1 MNLIREEFL
10 NESILILIGAIVSL
24 IGALLLYFLQQ
35 IIYRFLKRRGEVS
48 LYYKH
53 VYDLMNEDPASFK
66 ENHHVLTIPLWIEIH
81 NNKEVNQ
88 IVRNV
93 NLSLYKSG
101 VLIDKA
107 TQINRIEKEEDK
119 VYLGNNG
126 SYSFNLPAESINQF
140 EVYYLF
146 NKTKENQEF
155 DTVYLTYYTSKSKVV
170 STKILDIPEG
180 WQTKSLSLNKD
191 WNRGEVK
198 INKLD
203 HKKKEKL
210 NA

>member
-1 MNLIREEFL
+1 MT
-10 NESILILIGAIVSL
+10 L

-35 IIYRFLKRRGEVS
+35 IIHRLLKRRGEIS

-53 VYDLMNEDPASFK
+53 VHDLINEEPASFK
-66 ENHHVLTIPLWIEIH
+66 ENYNILTMPLWIEIH

-88 IVRNV
+88 VVRNV

-107 TQINRIEKEEDK
+107 TQVNRVEKGEDK
-119 VYLGNNG
+119 IYLGNNG
-126 SYSFNLPAESINQF
+126 SYSFNLPAESIHQF

-155 DTVYLTYYTSKSKVV
+155 DSVYLTYYTFKSKIV
-170 STKILDIPEG
+170 STKILDISQG

-191 WNRGEVK
+191 WIEGN
-198 INKLD
+198 
-203 HKKKEKL
+203 
-210 NA
+210 